1 MNEPKFGLGMKRR
14 KTTWGEAEMR
24 GRERQNKDQVYDKT
38 YMLIGS
44 FPLQETEIHDS
55 VTQ

>member
-1 MNEPKFGLGMKRR
+1 
-14 KTTWGEAEMR
+14 MR